1 MIPSR
6 QLLFGFSITSLPKPN
21 ARMTYMKRIFAQLI
35 LTISIISIALPS
47 HASEF
52 KNWILAYHHDS
63 TGSPISG
70 SLNALISAIQNG
82 SDVRVG
88 FGNYNG
94 KPTSF
99 REEGTLIINTAPAS
113 GTEVILSTSTPSLNT
128 NGSGNM
134 TLVSGRYAYEIFST
148 SGTRLVD
155 TYFIT
160 TGATDG
166 PRLTQ
171 TWEMFW
177 YISK

>member
-1 MIPSR
+1 
-6 QLLFGFSITSLPKPN
+6 
-21 ARMTYMKRIFAQLI
+21 MKRIVGQLI
-35 LTISIISIALPS
+35 LAITVLSIALPI

-63 TGSPISG
+63 AGLPIEG
-70 SLNALISAIQNG
+70 SLNTLISAIQNG
-82 SDVRVG
+82 ADVRVG
-88 FGNYNG
+88 FGNHNG
-94 KPTSF
+94 KPASF
-99 REEGTLIINTAPAS
+99 REEGTLIINNAPAS

-134 TLVSGRYAYEIFST
+134 TLVSGRYAYELLST

-155 TYFIT
+155 THFTT

-166 PRLTQ
+166 PRITQ